1 MNPKKKSC
9 LILLP
14 SLQLTKTELQIV
26 IVAAAQDH
34 HGKEVQA
41 EIITK
46 DSIAKEVN
54 LRIRNPKEVVLD
66 LDPETELVAEEAQ
79 EIDEIVQETEVI
91 AIDQGTA
98 IVKGNVVNV
107 NKNAKKSG
115 SGNGNVENESAKK
128 GRKKGKSKS
137 GKIKNVVNGND
148 VIVKDVSGNV
158 VNGIGKRNSCVVA
171 SVKPKKNGDARLL
184 KVQAQRKTTEMIV
197 EEGELRPQTRRTVQ
211 FLSVKAVKAD
221 LVVM

>member
-1 MNPKKKSC
+1 MG
-9 LILLP
+9 

-148 VIVKDVSGNV
+148 VIVKDV
-158 VNGIGKRNSCVVA
+158 NGIGKRNSCVVA
-171 SVKPKKNGDARLL
+171 SVKPKKNGDAKLL
-184 KVQAQRKTTEMIV
+184 KVQVQRKTTEMIV

-211 FLSVKAVKAD
+211 FLSVKQ
-221 LVVM
+221 

>member
-1 MNPKKKSC
+1 MG
-9 LILLP
+9 

-115 SGNGNVENESAKK
+115 SGNGNV
-128 GRKKGKSKS
+128 
-137 GKIKNVVNGND
+137 VNGND

-158 VNGIGKRNSCVVA
+158 VNVIGKRNSCVVA
-171 SVKPKKNGDARLL
+171 NVKLKKNGDAKLL
-184 KVQAQRKTTEMIV
+184 KVQVQRKTTEMIV

>member
-54 LRIRNPKEVVLD
+54 RRIRNPKEVVLD
-66 LDPETELVAEEAQ
+66 LDPETELVAEEAH
-79 EIDEIVQETEVI
+79 DE
-91 AIDQGTA
+91 
-98 IVKGNVVNV
+98 
-107 NKNAKKSG
+107 KS
-115 SGNGNVENESAKK
+115 
-128 GRKKGKSKS
+128 
-137 GKIKNVVNGND
+137 
-148 VIVKDVSGNV
+148 
-158 VNGIGKRNSCVVA
+158 
-171 SVKPKKNGDARLL
+171 L
-184 KVQAQRKTTEMIV
+184 
-197 EEGELRPQTRRTVQ
+197 
-211 FLSVKAVKAD
+211 
-221 LVVM
+221 

>member
-41 EIITK
+41 EIITN
-46 DSIAKEVN
+46 SIAKEVN

-148 VIVKDVSGNV
+148 VIVKDVSENV
-158 VNGIGKRNSCVVA
+158 VNVIGKRNSCVVA